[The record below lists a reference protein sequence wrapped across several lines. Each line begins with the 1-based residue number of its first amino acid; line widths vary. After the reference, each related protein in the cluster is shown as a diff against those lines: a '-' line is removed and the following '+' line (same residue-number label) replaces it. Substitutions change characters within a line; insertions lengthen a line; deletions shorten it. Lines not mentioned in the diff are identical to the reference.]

1 MPRKIEVQNSTKA
14 KKAVPSIEEKL
25 KVNIIF
31 RKKIGSIKGKE
42 FDEFLAEKILRAV
55 DFGFSI
61 EDAMRLVSEDFI
73 LDFMDIKSH
82 TRRKNMKD
90 VKGRVIGRKGKA
102 LSTIEKLT
110 GAVMVVHDNTV
121 GFIVHTDRLEQIV
134 QALESLIGGSK
145 HGNVFAYL
153 EKQNAQQRKF
163 DNGDLGLKNDFAEMD
178 IGYSEEDLKEL
189 DDEDY
194 DDYM

>member
-1 MPRKIEVQNSTKA
+1 MPRRIEVQQLAKA

-25 KVNIIF
+25 SVNIIF
-31 RKKIGSIKGKE
+31 RKKIGTIKGKE
-42 FDEFLAEKILRAV
+42 FDEYIAEKIIRAV
-55 DFGFSI
+55 DFGFNI
-61 EDAMRLVSEDFI
+61 EDAMLLLNEDFV

-110 GAVMVVHDNTV
+110 GAMMVVHDNTI
-121 GFIVHTDRLEQIV
+121 GFIVHTDRLEPIV
-134 QALESLIGGSK
+134 QALENLIGGSK

-153 EKQNAQQRKF
+153 EKQNRQQRAF
-163 DNGDLGLKNDFAEMD
+163 DKDDLGLKGTFADMN
-178 IGYSEEDLKEL
+178 IEL
-189 DDEDY
+189 DDHEDFKEEEY
-194 DDYM
+194 DDYD